1 MLGFR
6 IHEKKQDAAAFK
18 EQRSSLHFSGSH
30 GVNKH
35 ISRVKSNIITSSG
48 LEHSFEMSWGWNK

>member
-6 IHEKKQDAAAFK
+6 SHEKNKGAAFK
-18 EQRSSLHFSGSH
+18 EQRSSLHFSGSC

-48 LEHSFEMSWGWNK
+48 LEHSFETSWGWNK

>member
-6 IHEKKQDAAAFK
+6 SHEKNKGAAFK
-18 EQRSSLHFSGSH
+18 EQLHFSGSC

-48 LEHSFEMSWGWNK
+48 LEHSFETSWGWNK